1 MKKELVI
8 AAYNRDYDWIHNLSP
23 DIKTTIYRKGN
34 SPLLENEISI
44 IPNVGRDVH
53 TFFYHLYTKY
63 DTLSDVTFFS
73 QDYPFDHVYNYIE
86 IINGDKQVWDTHARQ
101 NINGC
106 WFFSHFDKVICDK
119 KGAPNHPGVGLPE
132 LDLEKKWNLLFKNQ
146 CPDVLY
152 FTPAGHFAITRE
164 HVHIF
169 PKEFYKKIMDILETE
184 YNSPWEFERLEPYI
198 FLNPLNSR
206 YVISRKNAIVIPV
219 YNELY
224 KNEQYN
230 KCIKTWE
237 KYCVKH
243 DIELHLLEGEKY
255 FNDFPDYAAMCYDRW
270 VDKKF
275 PVSEY
280 DRITFV
286 DADTIIR
293 WDLPDINQI
302 FDENNLDIVVVPDQ
316 GGNHVKEYH
325 VKQWLYFKPYALST
339 VKTYF
344 NAGFVS
350 MKSHHLEKIQKQI
363 GLYKDYY
370 YINKDIKCH
379 VKGIG
384 KENGVRID
392 AMDQTA
398 INILIQ
404 ELFPNEVTFIQKEF
418 NCQVPYLFNGDNDFK
433 NNYQNFEW
441 LNEGFIFHLGSST
454 LAYMNLINEFWE
466 NFKENYK

>member
-1 MKKELVI
+1 MYCNLQEILLKSNTDKNTTHKYGIVYDFIFNYQYLKLNRPLKILEIGISLFGEGSIGPLSEIKYVEKYIGIDNKE
-8 AAYNRDYDWIHNLSP
+8 Y
-23 DIKTTIYRKGN
+23 KGN
-34 SPLLENEISI
+34 IPNDKITLYAGSEYDAYKNEIITLLFEKEGKFDI
-44 IPNVGRDVH
+44 IIDDGPHTWESQEWFFKNYYNLLNDGGVLLCEDIHESNYNALQNLTKNLNLYVLDLRINNNPNKD
-53 TFFYHLYTKY
+53 
-63 DTLSDVTFFS
+63 
-73 QDYPFDHVYNYIE
+73 E
-86 IINGDKQVWDTHARQ
+86 IIALR
-101 NINGC
+101 
-106 WFFSHFDKVICDK
+106 
-119 KGAPNHPGVGLPE
+119 
-132 LDLEKKWNLLFKNQ
+132 FKN
-146 CPDVLY
+146 P
-152 FTPAGHFAITRE
+152 E
-164 HVHIF
+164 
-169 PKEFYKKIMDILETE
+169 K
-184 YNSPWEFERLEPYI
+184 
-198 FLNPLNSR
+198 
-206 YVISRKNAIVIPV
+206 KNAIVIPV

-243 DIELHLLEGEKY
+243 NIELHLLEGEKY
-255 FNDFPDYAAMCYDRW
+255 FNSFPDYAAMCYDRW
-270 VDKKF
+270 IDKKF
-275 PVSEY
+275 PISEY

-286 DADTIIR
+286 DADTIVR

-302 FDENNLDIVVVPDQ
+302 FDENSLDIVVVPDQ
-316 GGNHVKEYH
+316 GGNHVKNYH
-325 VKQWLYFKPYALST
+325 VNQWLHFKPNAFNI

-370 YINKDIKCH
+370 YTNKDINCH

-384 KENGVRID
+384 KENGIRID

-404 ELFPNEVTFIQKEF
+404 ELFPNDITFIQKEF
-418 NCQVPYLFNGDNDFK
+418 NCQVPYLFKGDDDFK